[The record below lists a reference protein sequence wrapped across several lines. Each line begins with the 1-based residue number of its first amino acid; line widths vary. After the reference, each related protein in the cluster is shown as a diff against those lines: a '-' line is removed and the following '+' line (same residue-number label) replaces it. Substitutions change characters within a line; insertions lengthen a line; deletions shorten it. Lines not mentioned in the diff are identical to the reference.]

1 MFKNGNIKTKEII
14 SNDQSIETINAFY
27 KRLTDIAIKV
37 ISDNSPI
44 IDKKTNEHLLNTTE
58 PKPNKKCEWNKENS
72 TTC

>member
-27 KRLTDIAIKV
+27 KKLTETVIKV

-44 IDKKTNEHLLNTTE
+44 VNN
-58 PKPNKKCEWNKENS
+58 
-72 TTC
+72 

>member
-27 KRLTDIAIKV
+27 KRLTDIAVKV

-44 IDKKTNEHLLNTTE
+44 IDKKANEHLLNSTE
-58 PKPNKKCEWNKENS
+58 P
-72 TTC
+72 

>member
-27 KRLTDIAIKV
+27 KKLTETAIKV

-44 IDKKTNEHLLNTTE
+44 VNN
-58 PKPNKKCEWNKENS
+58 
-72 TTC
+72 